1 MIQIFCLTSHQGLDL
16 IKGDIMAKKRTSKKI
31 KVTKIK
37 GFKLAG
43 QKVDSKMTKLRGS
56 GPAVSL

>member
-1 MIQIFCLTSHQGLDL
+1 
-16 IKGDIMAKKRTSKKI
+16 MAKKRTNKKI